1 MMQSSMQSDFDLL
14 ATLVVTL
21 DSNQRVTSANAALEG
36 LLGLSRRKLFGLP
49 FGHFMQDS
57 DALDLAFAKGL
68 KTPEQSI
75 FRFEATLQ
83 GLGHE
88 EVIVQVQANLT
99 KIDQDGQ
106 WLLEMWPQ
114 SEQAKYHQDAQ
125 LQELAETNKMLLR
138 NLAHEVKNPLGGI
151 RGAAQLLGMEIMEP
165 ELHEYTQVIMH
176 EADRLQA
183 LVDRLL
189 EPHRHP
195 QSVEPVNIH
204 EVCEHVRSLV
214 LMEYPKGLTIEQ
226 NYDISLP
233 DLLGDRNQLIQA
245 LLNIVQNAALVL
257 RPQIAQGRARIE
269 LRTRVARQVHIGKKL
284 HKLALELH
292 VIDNGPGVAPE
303 IRERIFHPLVTGR
316 DDGTGLGLSLAQTF
330 VQRHHGMIECEST
343 PGKTSFVITIPLP

>member
-1 MMQSSMQSDFDLL
+1 MQSDFDLL
-14 ATLVVTL
+14 ATLIAIL
-21 DSNQRVTSANAALEG
+21 NNEQRVVGANAALEG
-36 LLGLSRRKLFGLP
+36 MLGISRRKLFGLP
-49 FGHFMQDS
+49 FGHFMKDS
-57 DALDLAFAKGL
+57 AALDLAFSKGNNS
-68 KTPEQSI
+68 PEQSV
-75 FRFEATLQ
+75 FRFQAALQ
-83 GLGHE
+83 DLGRGE
-88 EVIVQVQANLT
+88 QIIEVHANLT
-99 KIDQDGQ
+99 KVDAHGD

-114 SEQAKYHQDAQ
+114 SEQAKHYQDGQ
-125 LQELAETNKMLLR
+125 LHELAETNKMLLR

-151 RGAAQLLGMEIMEP
+151 RGAAQLLGMETVEP

-204 EVCEHVRSLV
+204 EVCEHVRSLI
-214 LMEYPKGLTIEQ
+214 LMEYPKGLMIEQ

-233 DLLGDRNQLIQA
+233 DVQGDKNQLIQV

-257 RPQIAQGRARIE
+257 RPKIELGLAHIE

-292 VIDNGPGVAPE
+292 VIDNGPGIDPE

-330 VQRHHGMIECEST
+330 IQRHHGMIECDSV